1 MTPGTWSWYV
11 ERSKSQSMSAEWIA
25 RRPGLSDLVCLSL
38 AEAEEATDGIIGA
51 TIEPRVLHLSSVGG
65 EA

>member
-11 ERSKSQSMSAEWIA
+11 ERSQQSMTAEWIA

-38 AEAEEATDGIIGA
+38 AEAEEATDGVLGA
-51 TIEPRVLHLSSVGG
+51 TIEPRVTHLPAVGG
-65 EA
+65 KA

>member
-11 ERSKSQSMSAEWIA
+11 ERSQSQSMTAEWIA
-25 RRPGLSDLVCLSL
+25 RRPGLADKKCFSLS
-38 AEAEEATDGIIGA
+38 EAEEYTDGVKGA
-51 TIEPRVLHLSSVGG
+51 TIESRVTHLSATGG